1 MAPSFSMTS
10 TSLLGTDSTSFL
22 RWSLLFILVT
32 HSLMILLSFLHVGAG
47 DLPELKLY
55 PGPHIFYRV
64 KIWRVA
70 LPLDE
75 LDAGSFGK
83 PLSD

>member
-1 MAPSFSMTS
+1 
-10 TSLLGTDSTSFL
+10 
-22 RWSLLFILVT
+22 
-32 HSLMILLSFLHVGAG
+32 MILLSFLHVGAG